1 MGILYTTNSNDGMG
15 EDYSQR
21 NWFMFPNS
29 KSHWQNGMKKLKNT
43 MPLNHLK
50 PPRWS
55 LWWPLTAICCF
66 HHDQTSSIKLI
77 HPKPHLLQSCRERHS
92 INMLTASSLGHVQT
106 KLLTFLQVFNKST
119 CKLNS
124 NAVSF
129 FCPALLLK
137 TPWELFFLYVHKL
150 SWAQK
155 GKVTKVENV
164 QKLVGIGQL
173 VVGPLLH
180 NGDRLAKWK
189 HPENIWS
196 NGLEPQVFTF
206 TTWSP
211 ILHPNRSP
219 NCSCQGIHLITMHL
233 LGLCLDH
240 G

>member
-55 LWWPLTAICCF
+55 LWWPLIAICCF
-66 HHDQTSSIKLI
+66 HHDQTSSIRLI

-106 KLLTFLQVFNKST
+106 KLLTFLKVFNKSAR
-119 CKLNS
+119 KLNS
-124 NAVSF
+124 STLSF

-150 SWAQK
+150 SWAK
-155 GKVTKVENV
+155 KE
-164 QKLVGIGQL
+164 
-173 VVGPLLH
+173 
-180 NGDRLAKWK
+180 
-189 HPENIWS
+189 
-196 NGLEPQVFTF
+196 
-206 TTWSP
+206 
-211 ILHPNRSP
+211 RSP
-219 NCSCQGIHLITMHL
+219 RSKMSKNS
-233 LGLCLDH
+233 
-240 G
+240 